1 MKQLLAFSPP
11 FLLKEVDD
19 MNFVKNVY
27 YSNYYFVNNNF
38 YENSQVLSASKKD
51 MLSYVKREN

>member
-1 MKQLLAFSPP
+1 
-11 FLLKEVDD
+11 

-38 YENSQVLSASKKD
+38 YENSRVLSASKKD

>member
-1 MKQLLAFSPP
+1 
-11 FLLKEVDD
+11 

-38 YENSQVLSASKKD
+38 YKNSQVLSTSKKD

>member
-1 MKQLLAFSPP
+1 
-11 FLLKEVDD
+11 

-27 YSNYYFVNNNF
+27 YLNYYFVNNNF